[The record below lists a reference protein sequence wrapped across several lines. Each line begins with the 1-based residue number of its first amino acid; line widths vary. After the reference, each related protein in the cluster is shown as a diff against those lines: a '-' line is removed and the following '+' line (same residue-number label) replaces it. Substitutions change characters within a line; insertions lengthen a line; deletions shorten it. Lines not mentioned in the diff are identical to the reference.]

1 MMFIKHD
8 TVGVLEANCPFTVPN
23 EVFSDYVYPY
33 TVKVAYFGTL
43 SQ

>member
-8 TVGVLEANCPFTVPN
+8 SVGVLEANFPFMVPI
-23 EVFSDYVYPY
+23 ELFSDYGYPY
-33 TVKVAYFGTL
+33 TVKVAYFGL